1 MQKLR
6 GWAARFLMTYRSSLG
21 ALGALVVLFLLEAA
35 PAAHAQD
42 EAAGRG
48 ALREAL
54 AGGDAQALLAQ
65 AAERVAVDLPGGSSK
80 YSRSQAVYVLQK
92 FFEDHPPRRFA
103 WQRTKSSERR
113 RFLMG
118 RYWHEGAQ
126 QPMRVHLR
134 LAKAQGRW
142 TVQEVRVRR
151 P

>member
-1 MQKLR
+1 
-6 GWAARFLMTYRSSLG
+6 MTYRSSLG

-92 FFEDHPPRRFA
+92 FF
-103 WQRTKSSERR
+103 
-113 RFLMG
+113 
-118 RYWHEGAQ
+118 
-126 QPMRVHLR
+126 
-134 LAKAQGRW
+134 
-142 TVQEVRVRR
+142 
-151 P
+151 

>member
-6 GWAARFLMTYRSSLG
+6 GGAARFLMTYRSSLG

-113 RFLMG
+113 RFLVG

>member
-35 PAAHAQD
+35 LAAHAQD

-54 AGGDAQALLAQ
+54 AGGDAQ

-113 RFLMG
+113 RFLVG